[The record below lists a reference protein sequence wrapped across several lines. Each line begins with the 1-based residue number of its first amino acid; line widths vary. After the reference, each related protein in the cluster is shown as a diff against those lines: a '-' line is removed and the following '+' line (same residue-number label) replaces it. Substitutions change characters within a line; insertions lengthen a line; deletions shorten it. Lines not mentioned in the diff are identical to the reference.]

1 MRILITNDDGIHSPS
16 LLALAKWAQSKGA
29 VTIVAPK
36 REQSGKSQSIDIF
49 HPFEIKPVDLLPG
62 VRCYQLDSTPADC
75 VRFAILGLEEKF
87 DLVLSGINKG
97 FNIGQDIIYSGTVG
111 ACFEA
116 VGLGS
121 KAVAIS
127 TDPAD
132 YRSAVEALED
142 VYGYFQQ
149 RNLLQY
155 NDIYN
160 VNIPLNRKEIRI
172 TRQGGPYYQDHFISI
187 GEDMYQQNGYC
198 CYVPSD
204 DMTLDTDAVMN
215 HYVSITPLTV
225 DRTNRK
231 VYDLLQSKE

>member
-1 MRILITNDDGIHSPS
+1 MKILITNDDGIQSPS
-16 LLALAKWAQSKGA
+16 MLALAKWAQTKGE
-29 VTIVAPK
+29 VMVVAPK

-49 HPFEIKPVDLLPG
+49 HPFEIKQVDLLPNAI
-62 VRCYQLDSTPADC
+62 CYQLDSTPADC
-75 VRFAILGLEEKF
+75 VRFAILGLHEQF

-121 KAVAIS
+121 KAVAVS

-132 YRSAVEALED
+132 HQTAVDALED
-142 VYGYFQQ
+142 VYRYFVK
-149 RNLLQY
+149 RDLLRY
-155 NDIYN
+155 NDVYN

-172 TRQGGPYYQDHFISI
+172 TRQGGPYYQDHFVPLGNDI
-187 GEDMYQQNGYC
+187 YQQNGYC

-225 DRTNRK
+225 DRTNRS
-231 VYDLLQSKE
+231 VYELLHSQE